1 MSIQESAI
9 WTKYEMLVPKEKK
22 ISKKVFLQLFEE
34 YVKHPD
40 KKDSLL
46 KKLRYLSM
54 QKGRE
59 YAKRNNKTKKS
70 AKKMKNKRKKTN
82 KK

>member
-22 ISKKVFLQLFEE
+22 ISKKVFHQLFEE

-40 KKDSLL
+40 KKDALL

-54 QKGRE
+54 QKGKE
-59 YAKRNNKTKKS
+59 YIKKNKSKKFS
-70 AKKMKNKRKKTN
+70 KKMKNKRKKTS